1 MEASRQASP
10 FAGIDWNIRGQQT
23 PAKASVVMPSAH
35 ADAGGVALAAKI
47 QNLDFYFQETEIERD
62 AHELR
67 AAVVRDTGG
76 ALPNNADSSLNERVV
91 VVHQEHAKSLALMV
105 SVSLKAIPGARIEGS
120 LSKLEMKERDRSW
133 TASGLSIT
141 LADDPNRTWDISLA
155 GNPSSLG
162 GAYIGAQL
170 AKEGAN
176 YSLTAEQRGGLE
188 LMKDDAWDAGTAPT
202 TIGLQAREWIKNINA
217 KAREYEED

>member
-1 MEASRQASP
+1 MDAQRQASP
-10 FAGIDWNIRGQQT
+10 FAGIDWNIRGSQA
-23 PAKASVVMPSAH
+23 PATAPGFKPAAH
-35 ADAGGVALAAKI
+35 ADTGGVALAAKVHEF
-47 QNLDFYFQETEIERD
+47 DFETEDRA

-67 AAVVRDTGG
+67 AAAVRETAG
-76 ALPNNADSSLNERVV
+76 ALPNNADSSLNERVMSA
-91 VVHQEHAKSLALMV
+91 HREHAKSLALMV